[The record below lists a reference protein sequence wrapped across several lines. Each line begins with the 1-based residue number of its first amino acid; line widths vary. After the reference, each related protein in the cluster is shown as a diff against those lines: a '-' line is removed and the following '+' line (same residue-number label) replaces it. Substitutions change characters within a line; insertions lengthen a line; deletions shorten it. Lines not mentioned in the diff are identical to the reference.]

1 MELPLVTIILQL
13 SIFLISLV
21 RKSKH
26 HNLRR
31 TNKQPPGPSNL
42 PIIGSIHRLL
52 GSKPT
57 HRTLRQLSATYGPIM
72 RLKFGEVPVVVI
84 SSSEAAEA
92 IMKTNDL
99 AFASRPISAT
109 VDTIFYGGNDIIFGR
124 YDEFWR
130 QMRRLCATQLL
141 SLKRVRSFRAIR
153 QREIS
158 RLVRSI
164 AAAPSGS
171 FINLSEELFN
181 LSNNITVFSVI
192 GGRFKEQ
199 KLYVSTLGEVALL
212 VNGFSP
218 ADLFPSIPGFIMRLT
233 GCRKKLEL
241 CRLKLNRVADMIVRE
256 HRAKQGSK
264 DTNDDVEDFTDVL
277 LKIQEEGALP
287 FPLSDDHIKA
297 VVNDMLI
304 GGSETSSTAMDWAM
318 SELVRHP
325 EVMKKVQ
332 QEVREAFGEGVEHKE
347 EAILS
352 SKLRYLQMVVK
363 ETLRLHPPLPL
374 LLPRVNDE
382 ACEVM
387 GYEIPTG
394 TTVLVNAWAIGRDP
408 EHWQDPESFLPER
421 FEDNSVDF
429 KGGNFDLIPFGGGR
443 RMCPGINFGL
453 ATVETTLANL
463 LYYFDWEYK
472 GKEELDMTE
481 GFGVGTRR
489 KSPLCLAAS
498 LRLPLPPA

>member
-1 MELPLVTIILQL
+1 
-13 SIFLISLV
+13 
-21 RKSKH
+21 
-26 HNLRR
+26 
-31 TNKQPPGPSNL
+31 
-42 PIIGSIHRLL
+42 
-52 GSKPT
+52 
-57 HRTLRQLSATYGPIM
+57 M
-72 RLKFGEVPVVVI
+72 RLKLGEIPVVVI
-84 SSSEAAEA
+84 SSSEAAAE
-92 IMKTNDL
+92 IMKTHDL
-99 AFASRPISAT
+99 SFASRPISASA
-109 VDTIFYGGNDIIFGR
+109 DAILYGGNDIIFGR
-124 YDEFWR
+124 NGEFWR

-141 SLKRVRSFRAIR
+141 SSKRVRSFHAIR
-153 QREIS
+153 QSEIS

-164 AAAPSGS
+164 AAASSAS

-181 LSNNITVFSVI
+181 LSNNITALSVI
-192 GGRFKEQ
+192 GGRCKEQ
-199 KLYVSTLGEVALL
+199 RMFLSSVGEAAQLM
-212 VNGFSP
+212 NGFLL
-218 ADLFPSIPGFIMRLT
+218 ADLFPSIPGFIIRLT
-233 GCRKKLEL
+233 GCRKKLDR
-241 CRLKLNRVADMIVRE
+241 CRLKLDRIADMIVRE
-256 HRAKQGSK
+256 HREKLGSK
-264 DTNDDVEDFTDVL
+264 DSNDEMEDFTNVL

-297 VVNDMLI
+297 VVNVCSFLVEGKDMLM
-304 GGSETSSTAMDWAM
+304 GGNETSSTAMEWAM

-332 QEVREAFGEGVEHKE
+332 QEVREAFEEGVEQKE

-352 SKLRYLQMVVK
+352 GKIRYLQMVVK

-382 ACEVM
+382 GCEVM
-387 GYEIPTG
+387 GYEIPAR

-408 EHWQDPESFLPER
+408 KHWQDPESFRPER
-421 FEDNSVDF
+421 FEENSVDF
-429 KGGNFDLIPFGGGR
+429 KGGNFDFIPFGAGR
-443 RMCPGINFGL
+443 RVCPGINFGL

-481 GFGVGTRR
+481 GFGVSTRR